1 MYSRGIDFLNKNAPT
16 RVIHFRSGMINN
28 FRNHETTNMK
38 TKKTL
43 KTSSIEHKAAPLK
56 NHNLH
61 SMSYCFFKIK
71 K

>member
-16 RVIHFRSGMINN
+16 RVIHFRSGMIDN
-28 FRNHETTNMK
+28 FRNHKTMNMK

-43 KTSSIEHKAAPLK
+43 ITSSTEHKAASFE

-61 SMSYCFFKIK
+61 SMSSCFFIIK